1 MVGGKGVTTTW
12 KTAFK
17 GVSIRRLKNH
27 TALTGYI
34 AINITWNSC
43 FYLPSADYISTLPHQ

>member
-1 MVGGKGVTTTW
+1 MVGGKGVTTIW
-12 KTAFK
+12 ETAFK
-17 GVSIRRLKNH
+17 GVSIGRLKNH